1 MFYIVYKLVYKLY
14 IKSNKFHLKYHFV
27 KNISFQMLS
36 NNPFI
41 NKIIEYYSTSIKTHF
56 LNYIKL
62 LKIRFKLRLKD
73 LNQNLKDFKE
83 LLFYVFLNNIF
94 LIPY

>member
-1 MFYIVYKLVYKLY
+1 
-14 IKSNKFHLKYHFV
+14 
-27 KNISFQMLS
+27 MLS

-41 NKIIEYYSTSIKTHF
+41 NKIIEYNSTSIKTYF

-83 LLFYVFLNNIF
+83 LFFMLF
-94 LIPY
+94 

>member
-41 NKIIEYYSTSIKTHF
+41 NKIIEYNSTSIKTHF
-56 LNYIKL
+56 
-62 LKIRFKLRLKD
+62 FKL
-73 LNQNLKDFKE
+73 
-83 LLFYVFLNNIF
+83 Y
-94 LIPY
+94 

>member
-1 MFYIVYKLVYKLY
+1 
-14 IKSNKFHLKYHFV
+14 
-27 KNISFQMLS
+27 MLS

-41 NKIIEYYSTSIKTHF
+41 NKIIEYNSTSIKTHFF

-73 LNQNLKDFKE
+73 LNQNLKDIKE
-83 LLFYVFLNNIF
+83 LFFMLF
-94 LIPY
+94 

>member
-1 MFYIVYKLVYKLY
+1 
-14 IKSNKFHLKYHFV
+14 
-27 KNISFQMLS
+27 MLS

-41 NKIIEYYSTSIKTHF
+41 NKIIKYNSTSIKTHFF

-73 LNQNLKDFKE
+73 LNQNLKDIKE
-83 LLFYVFLNNIF
+83 LFFMLF
-94 LIPY
+94 